1 VLTSFK
7 VSTALNYLKFEVDAL
22 IESNREEFNKRRKR
36 KSEKVTKLMDEL
48 TIPPEIKK
56 TITKVTRNSDQ
67 KINDLRICHQTACSK
82 TPIKEKMKREE
93 TLKACLEK

>member
-22 IESNREEFNKRRKR
+22 IESKREEFNKRRKK

-56 TITKVTRNSDQ
+56 TITKVTNILVQ
-67 KINDLRICHQTACSK
+67 KSMI
-82 TPIKEKMKREE
+82 
-93 TLKACLEK
+93 

>member
-1 VLTSFK
+1 
-7 VSTALNYLKFEVDAL
+7 
-22 IESNREEFNKRRKR
+22 
-36 KSEKVTKLMDEL
+36 MDEL

-56 TITKVTRNSDQ
+56 TITKVTKYSGT
-67 KINDLRICHQTACSK
+67 KINDLRICHQTTWST